1 MTGTEEEHR
10 RARDGAGGDLASAPL
25 AQLREAV
32 SHATAAVRGDGSE
45 SSRSLR
51 LERPKHAGQ
60 GDYATNAAML
70 LAPALRTGPPKIAE
84 LLARELHQE
93 LGELLERTEVA
104 GPGFLNLF
112 LSDAWYRRAL
122 RDLVAAGERFGAGQ
136 TTAPERILIEFVSAN
151 PTGPLVAH
159 SGRHAAYGDS
169 LVRILERY
177 GHAVSSEYYFNDA
190 GSQVEL
196 LGASVK
202 ARARG
207 EEVPPGGYA
216 GEYVAEL
223 AAVIP
228 DAADGDVGELAQTAV
243 ELLLARIKQTLDRY
257 GVHFDTFFLERT
269 LHEGSPSPLE
279 VVLARLEEAGAL
291 YRSEG
296 ALWMRTT
303 AYGDDKDRVVV
314 RTGGEPTYLASDLA
328 YMVNKRDRG
337 FERQLNPL
345 GADHHAYVGELKAAA
360 AALLGDPD
368 AIEVPMIQFVHL
380 VEGSQRAAMSKRK
393 GAFVTLDEL
402 LDEIGVDATRFFM
415 LRSSHDRT
423 LDLDVELARRQSAEN
438 PVYYVQYAHAR
449 ISSMLRRVSA
459 GRLEEASAVRSD
471 WGEGQLDPA
480 ERNLIKKLAS
490 FPDEL
495 AEAATRRAPHRI
507 AAYALELAQEFTAFY
522 RDCRVVGATPEPVE
536 SFRIALSAV
545 SGRMIGTS
553 LELLGVSAPESM

>member
-1 MTGTEEEHR
+1 M
-10 RARDGAGGDLASAPL
+10 ASAPL

-70 LAPALRTGPPKIAE
+70 LAPALRTRPPKIAE